1 MNIKHVY
8 MGWSPAA
15 TLVAVVM
22 MGAMNVFAQPYTP
35 EAGKGSVPHIDIF
48 LDSERVLRWEGN

>member
-35 EAGKGSVPHIDIF
+35 EAGKGSDDMKAF
-48 LDSERVLRWEGN
+48 CSDALQSS